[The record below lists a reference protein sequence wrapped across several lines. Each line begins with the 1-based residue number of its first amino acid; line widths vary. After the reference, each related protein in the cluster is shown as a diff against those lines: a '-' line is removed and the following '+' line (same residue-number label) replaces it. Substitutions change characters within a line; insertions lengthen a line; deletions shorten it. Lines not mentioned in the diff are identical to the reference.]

1 MPILKKLFKFFSI
14 AVVIAII
21 AYWCSVKHLVYLSEP
36 SLDKKYIAQVE
47 IRADAL
53 GLYVA
58 SYLVV
63 RRQDSL
69 DIVKQY
75 PLLSPRDAVQDI
87 TSAVHSIAWENE
99 IIKVDIESPHYS
111 GPKQFSVSN

>member
-1 MPILKKLFKFFSI
+1 MPITKKLFKFFFV
-14 AVVIAII
+14 AVVVSII
-21 AYWCSVKHLVYLSEP
+21 AYSYTVKHLVYLSEP

-53 GLYVA
+53 YFFA
-58 SYLVV
+58 DSYLVV
-63 RRQDSL
+63 RKQDSL

-75 PLLSPRDAVQDI
+75 PLLIARDAVQDI
-87 TSAVHSIAWENE
+87 TGAVHSIAWENE